1 MPVRDLKFVSMTIA
15 QFRTWFGAGAALVF
29 LALAF
34 LQSRSGGVGLAGG
47 DPLILV
53 ELTVVLLCLL
63 DVWWLVVRRRGSRL
77 APVIP
82 VLAMGAALLSVW
94 LNGEGNLIYIL
105 VCTGLLFIF
114 LPLRV
119 ALGVSL
125 GAVVLAYGILSIR
138 WDADGWVLIRVVIA
152 NGTGIGISLLSR
164 SAFDR
169 LSAGYRQTVQL
180 LEDALEASEHG
191 IGVIGRDGSIKV
203 YNQRAA
209 QMFDAPSWLHEAFR
223 DGRAVTV
230 QDLVALQRSRG
241 ELDIVADSSPA
252 AARAIEFGANVFDP
266 DFPERFVRQS
276 MTGRWI
282 EVITRRMPS
291 GDLVRSYADVT
302 AYREAL
308 QAAEAGALA
317 RSTFLAHVSHGF
329 RTPLNAMLGL
339 SHLALASDLAPR
351 QRQWVEAMQTAGHEL
366 LVLVEDLIDLTSLE
380 SGASEIVRAPV
391 PLADVLASLQ
401 RLVGPYCTARGTTF
415 SVSVAPEVPVEISV
429 DPARVLRVLGVM
441 VRYAARTPMPP
452 PLELMVTSAMDA
464 SQETSLQFALRTGA
478 IGPMPDPSVDTVD
491 VLRVD
496 DFDLSAEHASTEA
509 QRIAV
514 FKRYATLMGGFC
526 GVEPTPEGGSAL
538 WLTLPLTATATR
550 TVEVERSASGMLGS
564 PPVARTEGRLSV
576 ERGAPLEAPGVPTPS
591 ASARLQALIGSVSNA
606 ASALINLPYRGW
618 VFGQLVVGVG
628 LIMMAVFTAV
638 AAGWE
643 PSQATWRRVVLPA
656 ACIGTG
662 LVLVAWWHR
671 RFDGASSRMRTV
683 VAAVTIGLF
692 LVAVGL
698 NGAPAAIFLSAAVLY
713 AYISFPLAV
722 ARGLCAVL
730 FAGVAVRFA
739 LAPLDYLV
747 FSRTM
752 TAGLFIIFL
761 SDQLVRALQL
771 SGRTLDETAIAL
783 QDASSELLDVN
794 AALVRRSEATQA
806 ASDRRTELMGV
817 VSHEIRTPMNAILGL
832 TQLALHS
839 DLTGRQREWMERIRR
854 HGIHLTGLVHNILD
868 ATRIEAGRMTL
879 RVSSF
884 DLEDVRRQIA
894 DVLSA
899 EAEAKGLRTGIDI
912 ASDVPRWIRGDMV
925 RFTQILHNLIT
936 NAIRATSTGEVRVR
950 LRRASGAVP
959 GLWLRLEVQD
969 TGSGLSAEAQRT
981 LFDRPPQL
989 AVRPAVAVGAG
1000 LGLPITKWIV
1010 EQMQGEIG
1018 VRSELGVGST
1028 FWCVVRVEEGTA
1040 ASPQAGEDRRSAPWR
1055 GGRELRRAV
1064 RRLRGA
1070 RVLVVDDNRINRE
1083 IAVELLRN
1091 VGLEPEEVGDGAM
1104 AVDRAIAEPFDL
1116 VLVDLQMPGLDGLM
1130 VTERVRRM
1138 KSAEALPIVAMT
1150 ASVTAEDR
1158 ARCLAAG
1165 MNDHMAKPFE
1175 PEHLWAMLL
1184 RWIPPRAETTPV
1196 GAEPSTGP
1204 GVTVAAVAAFPRLR
1218 GLDIASGLRRV
1229 LGNEALYRRLLSEF
1243 LVGQAEVLDRL
1254 QVAMR
1259 ERDLVVAGRLGH
1271 TLAGVAGGIGA
1282 VEVSEAAA
1290 AVEHE
1295 VRRGGEPREVQAA
1308 VEQVRLRLAPL
1319 LADLD
1324 VFLSSTEAPNA
1335 SAFTA
1340 RVWSDEEARVQ
1351 LDAFDALLAMSDP
1364 EARDWLVRHGGLL
1377 DRFGPD
1383 ASAAIRA
1390 AVEKYDLAT
1399 AASRLRAARAA

>member
-1 MPVRDLKFVSMTIA
+1 MPVRDLKFVSTTMA
-15 QFRTWFGAGAALVF
+15 QFRLWFGAGAALVF
-29 LALAF
+29 VVLAF
-34 LQSRSGGVGLAGG
+34 LQSRSGGPGLAGG
-47 DPLILV
+47 DPLVVV
-53 ELTVVLLCLL
+53 EVLVVLLCAA
-63 DVWWLVVRRRGSRL
+63 DVWWLLVRRRGSPV
-77 APVIP
+77 APAIP
-82 VLAMGAALLSVW
+82 ILGMVAALLSLW
-94 LNGEGNLIYIL
+94 INGEGNLIYIA
-105 VCTGLLFIF
+105 VCTGVLFIF
-114 LPLRV
+114 LRLRIALGV
-119 ALGVSL
+119 ALGAL
-125 GAVVLAYGILSIR
+125 VLAYAILWRR
-138 WDADGWVLIRVVIA
+138 WEADGWVLIRVVIA
-152 NGTGIGISLLSR
+152 NGTALGISLLSR
-164 SAFDR
+164 LAFDQ
-169 LSAGYRQTVQL
+169 LSAGYRETVQL
-180 LEDALEASEHG
+180 LEDSLEASEHG

-209 QMFDAPSWLHEAFR
+209 EMFDAPAWLHKAFR
-223 DGRAVTV
+223 DGRTVTV

-241 ELDIVADSSPA
+241 ELDVVADSSPA

-266 DFPERFVRQS
+266 DFPERFVRKS

-302 AYREAL
+302 AYQEAL
-308 QAAEAGALA
+308 QAAEAAASA
-317 RSTFLAHVSHGF
+317 RTTFLAHVSHGF

-339 SHLALASDLAPR
+339 SHLALASDLSPR
-351 QRQWVEAMQTAGHEL
+351 QRQWVEAMQAAGHEL
-366 LVLVEDLIDLTSLE
+366 LTLVEDLIDLTGLE
-380 SGASEIVRAPV
+380 SGASQIVRAPV
-391 PLADVLASLQ
+391 PVADLLASLQ
-401 RLVGPYCTARGTTF
+401 RLVGPYCAARGTTF
-415 SVSVAPEVPVEISV
+415 SVSVAPEVPAEISV
-429 DPARVLRVLGVM
+429 DPARLLRVLGVM
-441 VRYAARTPMPP
+441 VRYAARTPTPP
-452 PLELMVTSAMDA
+452 PLELTVMSVMGATQEA
-464 SQETSLQFALRTGA
+464 SLRFALRAGA
-478 IGPMPDPSVDTVD
+478 IGPMPDPSIDTVD
-491 VLRVD
+491 SLPLGAL
-496 DFDLSAEHASTEA
+496 DLSADDASTDA

-514 FKRYATLMGGFC
+514 CKRYVTLMGGSC
-526 GVEPTPEGGSAL
+526 GVEPTPEGGSAF

-550 TVEVERSASGMLGS
+550 MVVAERSASGMLGA
-564 PPVARTEGRLSV
+564 PPVARTEGRPSA
-576 ERGAPLEAPGVPTPS
+576 ERGGPLEAPGVPAPS
-591 ASARLQALIGSVSNA
+591 ASARLQALIGSVGNA
-606 ASALINLPYRGW
+606 ASALIHLPYRGW
-618 VFGQLVVGVG
+618 VFGNLVVGVG
-628 LIMMAVFTAV
+628 LIVMAGFTAL

-662 LVLVAWWHR
+662 LVLVAWWNR
-671 RFDGASSRMRTV
+671 RFDRASSRMRTV
-683 VAAVTIGLF
+683 VAAMMMGLF

-713 AYISFPLAV
+713 AYISFPLAI

-730 FAGVAVRFA
+730 FLGVALRFA

-747 FSRTM
+747 FSRTL
-752 TAGLFIIFL
+752 TAGLLTIFL
-761 SDQLVRALQL
+761 SDQLVRALRL
-771 SGRTLDETAIAL
+771 SGQTLDETAVAL
-783 QDASSELLDVN
+783 KDASGELLDVN
-794 AALVRRSEATQA
+794 AALVRRSEAAQA

-839 DLTGRQREWMERIRR
+839 ELTGRQREWMERIRR

-868 ATRIEAGRMTL
+868 ATRIEAGRVTL

-936 NAIRATSTGEVRVR
+936 NAVRATSTGEVRVR
-950 LRRASGAVP
+950 LRRASGAAP

-989 AVRPAVAVGAG
+989 AARPDVARGAG

-1040 ASPQAGEDRRSAPWR
+1040 ASPPVGDDGRSTPSR
-1055 GGRELRRAV
+1055 DGRALRRAV

-1091 VGLEPEEVGDGAM
+1091 VGLEAEEVGDGAM
-1104 AVDRAIAEPFDL
+1104 AVDRAIAEPFEL

-1184 RWIPPRAETTPV
+1184 RWIPPRVDTTPV

-1204 GVTVAAVAAFPRLR
+1204 GVTVAAVAAFPRVR

-1243 LVGQAEVLDRL
+1243 LVGQSDVLDRL
-1254 QVAMR
+1254 QEAMR

-1340 RVWSDEEARVQ
+1340 SVWSDEEARVQ
-1351 LDAFDALLAMSDP
+1351 LDAFDVLLAMSDP
-1364 EARDWLVRHGGLL
+1364 EARDWLARHGGLL